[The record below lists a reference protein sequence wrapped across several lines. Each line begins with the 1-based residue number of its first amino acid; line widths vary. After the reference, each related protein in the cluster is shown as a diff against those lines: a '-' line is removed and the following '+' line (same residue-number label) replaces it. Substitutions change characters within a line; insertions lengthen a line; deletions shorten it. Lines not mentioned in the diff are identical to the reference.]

1 MKTISESFALAAR
14 DARYAV
20 RSLRRQPSFAL
31 TVIFTLALGIGATTT
46 IYTLFDALVFRPL
59 PVPHPER
66 LAIVG
71 DPAKVGGNWF
81 GPPQVDYVSYPLYKD
96 VRDGSHTLSGLYA
109 SGIVNVDLAVPGA
122 DSATAEHP
130 AARAVSG
137 NFFSVLELRAF
148 AGRTFAD
155 ADDRPSADPMAV
167 LSYAYWQRRFGGER
181 SAVGTTLTLSGVPV
195 TVVGIGPPGF
205 TGDIVGESTDLWL
218 PMSVVSRL
226 PHNQTLLD
234 DRTASWLQMM
244 GRLAPGITLD
254 RARAEIPTVVLNA
267 ARSHIAGQDLI
278 EFNHDIET
286 NPVRVE
292 SGARGF
298 SSQRLAYAS
307 ALGIL
312 MAAVSLLALVVC
324 ANLANLTLARAV
336 ARGRELTV
344 RMALGAARR
353 RLIAQLLIES
363 AVIGVFAAALG
374 LLASAWGTS
383 ALLALADSV
392 MFLDVHADARVLAFT
407 AGVTVLSVLLFG
419 LVPALHATR
428 LDAATTLRSQ
438 GRGLVG
444 VRGRLGKS
452 LVAAQ
457 IALSTLLLVGAGL
470 LVQSARRLLSAD
482 LGVDR
487 DHVIA
492 VNIHLGNTSYA
503 GDRLQQYRHDLERR
517 AMQVPGVVATS
528 YTHNGLLGRGLSLV
542 NIEIP
547 GVVARSD
554 AESSIIAN
562 LVGAGYVR
570 ATGAALL
577 SGRDFDASDE
587 RAGVH
592 HAIIN
597 ATMARAHFTNR
608 DPIGQ
613 LITVDSVVYTVV
625 GVVRDL
631 AERDVRSAP
640 VRSIFLA
647 QAAGE
652 HMGPAFQLIVR
663 TSGAPARSLEALR
676 HALRSVDPAVPF
688 ELEPLTQRL
697 RASVRESLLLTN
709 MTLAFGLVTL
719 LVAAL
724 GLYGVTS
731 YATTRR
737 TSEFGL
743 RMALGASSASVTGMV
758 LREALTVTVIGI
770 GIGLPVGV
778 GAARLIRS
786 QLFGVSSVDPA
797 SLSIAVVMLVLTA
810 LLASWV
816 PARRAAAAA
825 PVDAL
830 KVE

>member
-1 MKTISESFALAAR
+1 VKPISESLAPAVQ

-31 TVIFTLALGIGATTT
+31 TVILTLALGIGATTT

-71 DPAKVGGNWF
+71 DPAKVGSNWF
-81 GPPQVDYVSYPLYKD
+81 GPPKVSYVSYPLYKD
-96 VRDGSHTLSGLYA
+96 VRDGSHVLSGLYA
-109 SGIVNVDLAVPGA
+109 SGAVNVDLVTPGA
-122 DSATAEHP
+122 DTAIAEHP
-130 AARAVSG
+130 TARAVTGS
-137 NFFSVLELRAF
+137 FFSVLELRAL
-148 AGRTFAD
+148 AGRMFTSD
-155 ADDRPSADPMAV
+155 DDRAAADPVAV

-181 SAVGTTLTLSGVPV
+181 SVVGSTIHLSGVPV
-195 TVVGIGPPGF
+195 TVVGIGPRHF

-218 PMSVVSRL
+218 SMSIVPRL
-226 PHNQTLLD
+226 PHSQTLLD
-234 DRTASWLQMM
+234 DRAASWLQMM
-244 GRLAPGITLD
+244 GRLSPGVTLD
-254 RARAEIPTVVLNA
+254 RARAEITTVEMNA
-267 ARSHIAGQDLI
+267 VRSHLAGQDLI
-278 EFNHDIET
+278 DFNHDVET
-286 NPVRVE
+286 EPMRVE

-298 SSQRLAYAS
+298 SSQRVAYGS

-312 MAAVSLLALVVC
+312 MAAVSLLGLVVC

-363 AVIGVFAAALG
+363 AVVGAVAAALG

-383 ALLALADSV
+383 TLLALADSTT
-392 MFLDVHADARVLAFT
+392 FLDVHADARVLAFT
-407 AGVTVLSVLLFG
+407 TGVTVLSVLLFG

-428 LDAATTLRSQ
+428 LDAATTLRAG

-452 LVAAQ
+452 LVGAQ

-482 LGVDR
+482 LGFDR

-492 VNIHLGNTSYA
+492 VDIHLGNTNYV
-503 GDRLQQYRHDLERR
+503 GDRLQQYRLELERR
-517 AMQVPGVVATS
+517 AMRVPGVVATS
-528 YTHNGLLGRGLSLV
+528 YSHGGLLGRGISVV

-554 AESSIIAN
+554 AESSIFAN
-562 LVGAGYVR
+562 LVGAGYVK

-587 RAGVH
+587 RPGVH
-592 HAIIN
+592 RSIID
-597 ATMARAHFTNR
+597 ATMARAYFTNR

-631 AERDVRSAP
+631 EERGVRSAP
-640 VRSIFLA
+640 TRRIYLA
-647 QAAGE
+647 QAPGD
-652 HMGPAFQLIVR
+652 HPGPSFQLIVR
-663 TSGAPARSLEALR
+663 TSGDPARSLEPLR
-676 HALRSVDPAVPF
+676 NALRSVDAAVPF
-688 ELEPLTQRL
+688 DLELVTQRL
-697 RASVRESLLLTN
+697 RASVHESLLLTN
-709 MTLAFGLVTL
+709 TTLAFGLVTL
-719 LVAAL
+719 LLAAL
-724 GLYGVTS
+724 GLYGVTA

-743 RMALGASSASVTGMV
+743 RMALGASSASVAGMV
-758 LREALTVTVIGI
+758 LREALTITVIGI

-778 GAARLIRS
+778 AAARLIRS
-786 QLFGVSSVDPA
+786 QLFGVSAVEPA
-797 SLSIAVVMLVLTA
+797 SLSVAIVMLVLTA
-810 LLASWV
+810 LVASWV
-816 PARRAAAAA
+816 PARRAAAVA

-830 KVE
+830 KAD

>member
-1 MKTISESFALAAR
+1 MKTLSESLPFAVQ

-31 TVIFTLALGIGATTT
+31 TVILTLALGIGATTT

-71 DPAKVGGNWF
+71 DPAKVGSNWV
-81 GPPQVDYVSYPLYKD
+81 GPPQIDYVSYPLYKD
-96 VRDGSHTLSGLYA
+96 VRDGSHVLSGLYA
-109 SGIVNVDLAVPGA
+109 SGALSVDLSPPGA
-122 DSATAEHP
+122 DTTTAEHP
-130 AARAVSG
+130 AARAVSWS
-137 NFFSVLELRAF
+137 FFSVLELHAL
-148 AGRTFAD
+148 AGRMFTTD
-155 ADDRPSADPMAV
+155 DDRAGADPVAV

-181 SAVGTTLTLSGVPV
+181 SVVGSTLRLSGVPV
-195 TVVGIGPPGF
+195 TVIGIGPRSF

-218 PMSVVSRL
+218 PMSVVPRL

-244 GRLAPGITLD
+244 GRLAPGVTLD
-254 RARAEIPTVVLNA
+254 RARGEIVTVELNA
-267 ARSHIAGQDLI
+267 ARSHLAGQDLI
-278 EFNHDIET
+278 DFNHDLET

-298 SSQRLAYAS
+298 SSQRVAYGS

-336 ARGRELTV
+336 ARGRELMV

-353 RLIAQLLIES
+353 RLIAQIMTES
-363 AVIGVFAAALG
+363 AVIGVAAAALG

-383 ALLALADSV
+383 ALLALAGSV
-392 MFLDVHADARVLAFT
+392 TFLDVHANAHVLAFT

-419 LVPALHATR
+419 LVPAVHATR
-428 LDAATTLRSQ
+428 LDVAATLRAQ

-444 VRGRLGKS
+444 ARGRLGKS

-457 IALSTLLLVGAGL
+457 IALSMLLLVGAGL

-482 LGVDR
+482 LGFDR
-487 DHVIA
+487 AHVIA
-492 VNIHLGNTSYA
+492 VNIHLGNTNYV
-503 GDRLQQYRHDLERR
+503 GDRLQQYRFDLERR
-517 AMQVPGVVATS
+517 AMQVPGVIATS
-528 YTHNGLLGRGLSLV
+528 YSHSGLLSRALSLV

-570 ATGAALL
+570 ATGATLL

-587 RAGVH
+587 RPGVH
-592 HAIIN
+592 HAIID

-625 GVVRDL
+625 GVVRDIE
-631 AERDVRSAP
+631 ERDVRSAP
-640 VRSIFLA
+640 VRRIYLA

-652 HMGPAFQLIVR
+652 HSGPSFQLIVR
-663 TSGAPARSLEALR
+663 TSGDPARSLEPLR
-676 HALRSVDPAVPF
+676 NALRSVDPVVPF

-697 RASVRESLLLTN
+697 RASIRESLLLTN

-719 LVAAL
+719 LLAAL

-743 RMALGASSASVTGMV
+743 RMALGASSALVTRMV
-758 LREALTVTVIGI
+758 LREALTITVIGI

-778 GAARLIRS
+778 GAARFIRS
-786 QLFGVSSVDPA
+786 QLFGVSAVNPA
-797 SLSIAVVMLVLTA
+797 SLSIAVAMLVLTA

-816 PARRAAAAA
+816 PARRAAAVA

>member
-1 MKTISESFALAAR
+1 MKTTSESFALAVQ

-31 TVIFTLALGIGATTT
+31 TVILTLALGIGSTTT
-46 IYTLFDALVFRPL
+46 IYALFDALVFRPL

-71 DPAKVGGNWF
+71 DPAKVGENWF
-81 GPPQVDYVSYPLYKD
+81 GPPKTDYVSYPLYKD
-96 VRDGSHTLSGLYA
+96 VRDGSHVFSSLYA
-109 SGIVNVDLAVPGA
+109 SGALNVDLAGPGA
-122 DSATAEHP
+122 DSAAAEHP
-130 AARAVSG
+130 TARAVSG
-137 NFFSVLELRAF
+137 SFFSVLALRAF
-148 AGRTFAD
+148 AGRTFTGD
-155 ADDRPSADPMAV
+155 DDRVNADPVAV

-181 SAVGTTLTLSGVPV
+181 SVVGSTLRLSGVPV
-195 TVVGIGPPGF
+195 MVVGIGPRSF
-205 TGDIVGESTDLWL
+205 TGDIVGESADLWL
-218 PMSVVSRL
+218 PLSVVPRL
-226 PHNQTLLD
+226 PHSQTLLD

-244 GRLAPGITLD
+244 GRLAPGVTLD
-254 RARAEIPTVVLNA
+254 RARAEITTVELNA
-267 ARSHIAGQDLI
+267 ARSHLAGPDLI
-278 EFNHDIET
+278 DFNRDLET
-286 NPVRVE
+286 DPVRVE

-298 SSQRLAYAS
+298 SSQRVAYAS

-353 RLIAQLLIES
+353 RLIAQLLTES
-363 AVIGVFAAALG
+363 AVIGVAAAALG
-374 LLASAWGTS
+374 LLASRWGSS
-383 ALLALADSV
+383 ALLALANSV
-392 MFLDVHADARVLAFT
+392 TFLDVHADARVLAFT

-428 LDAATTLRSQ
+428 LDAATTLRAQ

-482 LGVDR
+482 LGFDR

-492 VNIHLGNTSYA
+492 VDIHLGNTNYV
-503 GDRLQQYRHDLERR
+503 GDRLQQYRLGLERQ

-528 YTHNGLLGRGLSLV
+528 YSHNGLLSRGTSLV

-547 GVVARSD
+547 GVVTRSD
-554 AESSIIAN
+554 AESSIFAY
-562 LVGAGYVR
+562 LVGAGYVK
-570 ATGAALL
+570 ATGATLL

-587 RAGVH
+587 RPGVH
-592 HAIIN
+592 HAIID

-613 LITVDSVVYTVV
+613 LITVDSVVYMVV

-631 AERDVRSAP
+631 DERGVRSAP
-640 VRSIFLA
+640 ARSIYLA
-647 QAAGE
+647 QAPGE
-652 HMGPAFQLIVR
+652 HAGPAFQLIVR
-663 TSGAPARSLEALR
+663 TSGDAARSLEPLR
-676 HALRSVDPAVPF
+676 KALRSVDANVPF

-697 RASVRESLLLTN
+697 RASVRENLLLTN
-709 MTLAFGLVTL
+709 MTLAFSLGTL
-719 LVAAL
+719 LIAAL

-743 RMALGASSASVTGMV
+743 RMALGASSASVTRMV
-758 LREALTVTVIGI
+758 LREALTITVIGI

-778 GAARLIRS
+778 GAARFIRS
-786 QLFGVSSVDPA
+786 QLFGVSAVNPT
-797 SLSIAVVMLVLTA
+797 SLGIAVAMLVLTA
-810 LLASWV
+810 LLASWL
-816 PARRAAAAA
+816 PARRAAAVA

-830 KVE
+830 KVD

>member
-1 MKTISESFALAAR
+1 MNTMSESLALAVR
-14 DARYAV
+14 DARYAL

-31 TVIFTLALGIGATTT
+31 TVILTLALGIGATTT

-71 DPAKVGGNWF
+71 DPAQVGENWF
-81 GPPQVDYVSYPLYKD
+81 GPPHIDYVSYPLYKD
-96 VRDGSHTLSGLYA
+96 VRDGSHVLSGVYA
-109 SGIVNVDLAVPGA
+109 AGVVKVDLAAPGA
-122 DSATAEHP
+122 DTAAAEHP
-130 AARAVSG
+130 NARAVSG
-137 NFFSVLELRAF
+137 SFFSVLDLRAF
-148 AGRTFAD
+148 AGRTFT
-155 ADDRPSADPMAV
+155 ADDDRAGADPVAV
-167 LSYAYWQRRFGGER
+167 LSYTYWQRRFGGER
-181 SAVGTTLTLSGVPV
+181 AVVGSTIHLSGVPV
-195 TVVGIGPPGF
+195 TVIGIGPPDF

-218 PMSVVSRL
+218 PMSVVPRL
-226 PHNQTLLD
+226 PLSQTLLD
-234 DRTASWLQMM
+234 DRAASWLQMM
-244 GRLAPGITLD
+244 GRLAPGVTLD
-254 RARAEIPTVVLNA
+254 RARAEITTVMLNA
-267 ARSHIAGQDLI
+267 ARSHLAGQDLVD
-278 EFNHDIET
+278 FNREIDT
-286 NPVRVE
+286 DPLRVE

-298 SSQRLAYAS
+298 SSQRVAYAS

-312 MAAVSLLALVVC
+312 LAAVSLLALVVC

-336 ARGRELTV
+336 ARGPELTV
-344 RMALGAARR
+344 RMTLGAARR
-353 RLIAQLLIES
+353 RLIAQLFTES
-363 AVIGVFAAALG
+363 AVIGFAAAALG

-383 ALLALADSV
+383 ALLALAGPAT
-392 MFLDVHADARVLAFT
+392 FLDVHPDARVLAFS

-419 LVPALHATR
+419 LVPAVHATR
-428 LDAATTLRSQ
+428 LDAATTLRAQ

-482 LGVDR
+482 LGFDR
-487 DHVIA
+487 AHVIA
-492 VNIHLGNTSYA
+492 VNIHLGNTNYV
-503 GDRLQQYRHDLERR
+503 GDRLQQYRFDLERQ
-517 AMQVPGVVATS
+517 AMQVPGVKATS
-528 YTHNGLLGRGLSLV
+528 YTHSGLLSRALSLV

-570 ATGAALL
+570 ATGATLL

-587 RAGVH
+587 RPGVH
-592 HAIIN
+592 HAIID
-597 ATMARAHFTNR
+597 ATMAHAHFTNR

-613 LITVDSVVYTVV
+613 LITVDSVIYTVV

-631 AERDVRSAP
+631 EERDVRSAP
-640 VRSIFLA
+640 VRSIYLA
-647 QAAGE
+647 QAPGD
-652 HMGPAFQLIVR
+652 HPGPSFQLIVR
-663 TSGAPARSLEALR
+663 TSGDPARSLEPLR
-676 HALRSVDPAVPF
+676 NALRSVDPAVPF
-688 ELEPLTQRL
+688 ELEPITQRL
-697 RASVRESLLLTN
+697 RTSVRESLLLTN

-743 RMALGASSASVTGMV
+743 RMALGAAPASVMGMV
-758 LREALTVTVIGI
+758 VREALAIAVIGI

-786 QLFGVSSVDPA
+786 QLFGVGAVDPA

-816 PARRAAAAA
+816 PARRAAAVA

-830 KVE
+830 RVE

>member
-1 MKTISESFALAAR
+1 VKTSPESLGLAVQ
-14 DARYAV
+14 DVRYAV

-31 TVIFTLALGIGATTT
+31 TVILTLALGIGATTT
-46 IYTLFDALVFRPL
+46 IYTLFDALVVRPL

-66 LAIVG
+66 LAIIG
-71 DPAKVGGNWF
+71 DPAKIGWNWF
-81 GPPQVDYVSYPLYKD
+81 GPPKTDYVSFPLYKD
-96 VRDGSHTLSGLYA
+96 VRDGSHVLSGLYA
-109 SGIVNVDLAVPGA
+109 SGALAVDLVAPGA
-122 DSATAEHP
+122 DTATAEHP
-130 AARAVSG
+130 TARAVSG
-137 NFFSVLELRAF
+137 SFFSVLELRAF
-148 AGRTFAD
+148 AGRMFTGD
-155 ADDRPSADPMAV
+155 DDRAGADPVAV
-167 LSYAYWQRRFGGER
+167 LSSAYWQRRLGGQR
-181 SAVGTTLTLSGVPV
+181 SVVGSTLRLSGVPV
-195 TVVGIGPPGF
+195 TVVGIGPPSF
-205 TGDIVGESTDLWL
+205 TGDIVGVSTDLWIS
-218 PMSVVSRL
+218 MSVVARL
-226 PHNQTLLD
+226 PHSQTLLD

-244 GRLAPGITLD
+244 GRLAPGVTLD
-254 RARAEIPTVVLNA
+254 RARAEITTVEVNA
-267 ARSHIAGQDLI
+267 VRSHLAGQDLI
-278 EFNHDIET
+278 DFNHDLET
-286 NPVRVE
+286 DPVRVE

-298 SSQRLAYAS
+298 SSQRVAYAS

-324 ANLANLTLARAV
+324 ANLANLTLARAM

-353 RLIAQLLIES
+353 RLIAQLLTES
-363 AVIGVFAAALG
+363 AVIGVAAAALG
-374 LLASAWGTS
+374 LLASTWGTS

-392 MFLDVHADARVLAFT
+392 TFLDVHADARVLGFA

-419 LVPALHATR
+419 LVPAVHATR
-428 LDAATTLRSQ
+428 LDAATTLRAQ

-492 VNIHLGNTSYA
+492 VNIHLGNTNYA
-503 GDRLQQYRHDLERR
+503 GDRLQQYRQAMERQ
-517 AMQVPGVVATS
+517 AMQVPGVLATS
-528 YTHNGLLGRGLSLV
+528 YSHNGLLSRGLSLV

-554 AESSIIAN
+554 AESSILAN
-562 LVGAGYVR
+562 RVGAGYVR

-577 SGRDFDASDE
+577 SGRDFDVSDE
-587 RAGVH
+587 RPGVH

-631 AERDVRSAP
+631 EERDVRSAP
-640 VRSIFLA
+640 VRSIYLA
-647 QAAGE
+647 QAPGE
-652 HMGPAFQLIVR
+652 HPGPSFQLIVR
-663 TSGAPARSLEALR
+663 TSGAPARSLEPLR
-676 HALRSVDPAVPF
+676 NALRSVDAAVPF

-758 LREALTVTVIGI
+758 LREALTITVIGI
-770 GIGLPVGV
+770 GVGLPVGV

-786 QLFGVSSVDPA
+786 QLFGVSAVDPA
-797 SLSIAVVMLVLTA
+797 SLSIAIAMLVLTA

-830 KVE
+830 KAD

>member
-1 MKTISESFALAAR
+1 MSESLAPAVQ

-31 TVIFTLALGIGATTT
+31 TVIITLALGIGATTT

-71 DPAKVGGNWF
+71 DPAKVGDNWF
-81 GPPQVDYVSYPLYKD
+81 GPPRVDYVSYPLFKD
-96 VRDGSHTLSGLYA
+96 VRDGSRVLSGLYT
-109 SGIVNVDLAVPGA
+109 SGVVNVDLVAPGA
-122 DSATAEHP
+122 DTVAAEHP
-130 AARAVSG
+130 TARAVSG
-137 NFFSVLELRAF
+137 SFFSVLELRAF
-148 AGRTFAD
+148 AGRTFTGD
-155 ADDRPSADPMAV
+155 DDRAGADPVAV

-181 SAVGTTLTLSGVPV
+181 SVLGSTLHLSGVSV
-195 TVVGIGPPGF
+195 TVAGIGPPSF

-218 PMSVVSRL
+218 SMSVVPRL
-226 PHNQTLLD
+226 PHSQTLLD

-244 GRLAPGITLD
+244 GRLAPGVTLD
-254 RARAEIPTVVLNA
+254 RARAEITTVELNA
-267 ARSHIAGQDLI
+267 ARSHLAGQGFAD
-278 EFNHDIET
+278 FNHDVKT

-298 SSQRLAYAS
+298 SSQRVAYAS

-312 MAAVSLLALVVC
+312 MAAVSLLGLVVC

-353 RLIAQLLIES
+353 RLIGQLLTES
-363 AVIGVFAAALG
+363 AVIGVAAAVLG

-383 ALLALADSV
+383 ALLTLADSV
-392 MFLDVHADARVLAFT
+392 TFLDVHPDARVLVFA
-407 AGVTVLSVLLFG
+407 ASVTVLSVLLFG
-419 LVPALHATR
+419 LVPALDATR
-428 LDAATTLRSQ
+428 LDAATTLRAQ

-444 VRGRLGKS
+444 VRGRFGKS

-482 LGVDR
+482 LGFDR
-487 DHVIA
+487 DHVIV
-492 VNIHLGNTSYA
+492 VNIHLGNTNYV
-503 GDRLQQYRHDLERR
+503 GDRLQQYRVGLERQ

-528 YTHNGLLGRGLSLV
+528 YSHNGLLGGGISLV

-554 AESSIIAN
+554 PESLIFCD
-562 LVGAGYVR
+562 LVGAGFMR
-570 ATGAALL
+570 ATGATLL
-577 SGRDFDASDE
+577 SGRDFDAADE
-587 RAGVH
+587 RPGVH
-592 HAIIN
+592 HAIID
-597 ATMARAHFTNR
+597 ATIARAHFTNR

-613 LITVDSVVYTVV
+613 LITVDSVVYTVI

-631 AERDVRSAP
+631 EERGVRSAP
-640 VRSIFLA
+640 VRRIYLA
-647 QAAGE
+647 QAPGE
-652 HMGPAFQLIVR
+652 HSGPSFQLIVR
-663 TSGAPARSLEALR
+663 TSAEPARSLEPLR
-676 HALRSVDPAVPF
+676 TALRSVDAAVPF

-697 RASVRESLLLTN
+697 RASVRESLLVTN

-758 LREALTVTVIGI
+758 LREALTITLIGI
-770 GIGLPVGV
+770 GIGLPVGL
-778 GAARLIRS
+778 GSAQLIRS
-786 QLFGVSSVDPA
+786 QLFGVSAVDPA
-797 SLSIAVVMLVLTA
+797 SLGIAVAMLVLTA

-816 PARRAAAAA
+816 PARRAAATA

-830 KVE
+830 KVD

>member
-1 MKTISESFALAAR
+1 VKTVSESLALSVR

-20 RSLRRQPSFAL
+20 RSLRRQPSFAV
-31 TVIFTLALGIGATTT
+31 TVILTLALGIGAATT
-46 IYTLFDALVFRPL
+46 IYALFDALVFRPL
-59 PVPHPER
+59 PVPHAER
-66 LAIVG
+66 LVIVG
-71 DPAKVGGNWF
+71 DPGKVGGNWF
-81 GPPQVDYVSYPLYKD
+81 GEPKIDYVSYPLYKD
-96 VRDGSHTLSGLYA
+96 VRDGSHVVSGFYA
-109 SGIVNVDLAVPGA
+109 SGALNVDLVAPGG
-122 DSATAEHP
+122 DTATAQHP
-130 AARAVSG
+130 TARAVSG
-137 NFFSVLELRAF
+137 SFFSVLELRAF
-148 AGRTFAD
+148 AGRLFTGD
-155 ADDRPSADPMAV
+155 DDRAGADPVAV
-167 LSYAYWQRRFGGER
+167 LSYGYWQRRFGGER
-181 SAVGTTLTLSGVPV
+181 SVVGSTVRLSGVPV
-195 TVVGIGPPGF
+195 TVVGIGPRSF

-218 PMSVVSRL
+218 PMSVVPRL
-226 PHNQTLLD
+226 PHSGTLLD
-234 DRTASWLQMM
+234 DRTASWLQVM
-244 GRLAPGITLD
+244 GRLAPGVTLD
-254 RARAEIPTVVLNA
+254 RARAEITTVAMNA
-267 ARSHIAGQDLI
+267 VRSHLAGQDLI
-278 EFNHDIET
+278 DFNRAIET
-286 NPVRVE
+286 DPLRVE

-298 SSQRLAYAS
+298 SSQRVAYAS

-344 RMALGAARR
+344 RMTLGAARR
-353 RLIAQLLIES
+353 RLVAQLLTES
-363 AVIGVFAAALG
+363 AVIGVAAAALG
-374 LLASAWGTS
+374 LLASRWGTS

-392 MFLDVHADARVLAFT
+392 TFLDVHADARVLAFT
-407 AGVTVLSVLLFG
+407 TGVTVLAVLLFG
-419 LVPALHATR
+419 LVPAVHATR
-428 LDAATTLRSQ
+428 LDVATTLRAQ

-470 LVQSARRLLSAD
+470 LMQSARRLLSAD
-482 LGVDR
+482 LGFDR

-492 VNIHLGNTSYA
+492 VNIHLGNTNYE
-503 GDRLQQYRHDLERR
+503 GDRLQQYRFGLERR
-517 AMQVPGVVATS
+517 AMQVPGVMATS
-528 YTHNGLLGRGLSLV
+528 YTHNGLLGSATSLV

-554 AESSIIAN
+554 AESSIFAN
-562 LVGAGYVR
+562 LVGAGYVK
-570 ATGAALL
+570 ATGATLM

-587 RAGVH
+587 RPGVH

-631 AERDVRSAP
+631 EERRVRSAP
-640 VRSIFLA
+640 VRSIYLA
-647 QAAGE
+647 QAPGD
-652 HMGPAFQLIVR
+652 HPGPAFQLVVR
-663 TSGAPARSLEALR
+663 TSGDPARSLEPLR
-676 HALRSVDPAVPF
+676 QALRSVDATVPF
-688 ELEPLTQRL
+688 EIEPVTQRL
-697 RASVRESLLLTN
+697 RTSVHASLLLTN

-719 LVAAL
+719 LLAAL

-743 RMALGASSASVTGMV
+743 RMALGASPASVTGMV
-758 LREALTVTVIGI
+758 LREALTITVIGI
-770 GIGLPVGV
+770 GVGLPVGF

-786 QLFGVSSVDPA
+786 QLFGVSAVDPA
-797 SLSIAVVMLVLTA
+797 SLSIAVAMLVLTA

-830 KVE
+830 KVD

>member
-1 MKTISESFALAAR
+1 MSESLALAVR
-14 DARYAV
+14 DARYGV

-31 TVIFTLALGIGATTT
+31 TVILTLALGIGATTT

-59 PVPHPER
+59 PVTHPER
-66 LAIVG
+66 LAIIG
-71 DPAKVGGNWF
+71 DPAKVGENWF
-81 GPPQVDYVSYPLYKD
+81 GEPKIDYVSYPLYKD
-96 VRDGSHTLSGLYA
+96 VRDGSHVLSGLYA
-109 SGIVNVDLAVPGA
+109 SGALNVDLVAPGVDTA
-122 DSATAEHP
+122 AAEHP
-130 AARAVSG
+130 TARAVSAS
-137 NFFSVLELRAF
+137 FFSVLELRAF
-148 AGRTFAD
+148 AGRTFTGD
-155 ADDRPSADPMAV
+155 DDRAGANPVAV

-181 SAVGTTLTLSGVPV
+181 SAVGSTLQLSGVPV
-195 TVVGIGPPGF
+195 TVVGIGPRSF

-218 PMSVVSRL
+218 SMSVVPRL
-226 PHNQTLLD
+226 PHSQTLLD

-244 GRLAPGITLD
+244 GRFAPGVTLD
-254 RARAEIPTVVLNA
+254 RARAEITTVELNA
-267 ARSHIAGQDLI
+267 VRSHLAGQDLI
-278 EFNHDIET
+278 DFNHDLET
-286 NPVRVE
+286 DPVRVE

-298 SSQRLAYAS
+298 SSQRVAYAS

-363 AVIGVFAAALG
+363 SVIGVAAAALG
-374 LLASAWGTS
+374 LLASAWGGS
-383 ALLALADSV
+383 ALLALANSGT
-392 MFLDVHADARVLAFT
+392 FLDVHADARVLGFT
-407 AGVTVLSVLLFG
+407 AGVTVLSVVLFG
-419 LVPALHATR
+419 LIPAVHATR
-428 LDAATTLRSQ
+428 LDAAMTLRAQ

-470 LVQSARRLLSAD
+470 LVQSARRMLSAD
-482 LGVDR
+482 LGLDR

-492 VNIHLGNTSYA
+492 VDIHLGNTNYV
-503 GDRLQQYRHDLERR
+503 GDRLQEYRLGLEQR

-528 YTHNGLLGRGLSLV
+528 YSHNGLLGRGISLV

-554 AESSIIAN
+554 AESSTFAN
-562 LVGAGYVR
+562 LVGAGYVK

-577 SGRDFDASDE
+577 RGRDFDASDE
-587 RAGVH
+587 RPGVH
-592 HAIIN
+592 HAIID
-597 ATMARAHFTNR
+597 ATMARAYFTNR
-608 DPIGQ
+608 DPVGQ

-625 GVVRDL
+625 GVVRDME
-631 AERDVRSAP
+631 ERGVRSAP
-640 VRSIFLA
+640 VRRIYLA
-647 QAAGE
+647 QAPGD
-652 HMGPAFQLIVR
+652 HPGPRFQLIVR
-663 TSGAPARSLEALR
+663 TSGDPARSLEPLR
-676 HALRSVDPAVPF
+676 EALRSVDANVPF
-688 ELEPLTQRL
+688 DLELLTQRL

-719 LVAAL
+719 LLAAL

-758 LREALTVTVIGI
+758 LREALTTTVIGI

-786 QLFGVSSVDPA
+786 QLFGVSAVDPA
-797 SLSIAVVMLVLTA
+797 SLGIAVAMLVLTA
-810 LLASWV
+810 LVASWM
-816 PARRAAAAA
+816 PARRAAATA

>member
-1 MKTISESFALAAR
+1 VKAISESLAWA

-20 RSLRRQPSFAL
+20 RSLRRQPLFAL
-31 TVIFTLALGIGATTT
+31 TVILTLALGIGATTT
-46 IYTLFDALVFRPL
+46 IYSLFDALVFRPL

-71 DPAKVGGNWF
+71 DPAKVGSNWF
-81 GPPQVDYVSYPLYKD
+81 GSPKTDYVSYPLYKD
-96 VRDGSHTLSGLYA
+96 VRDGSHVFSGLYA
-109 SGIVNVDLAVPGA
+109 SGALNVDLAAPGA
-122 DSATAEHP
+122 DTATAEHP
-130 AARAVSG
+130 SARAVSG
-137 NFFSVLELRAF
+137 SFFSVLDLRAF
-148 AGRTFAD
+148 AGRTFTGD
-155 ADDRPSADPMAV
+155 DDRASADPVAV

-181 SAVGTTLTLSGVPV
+181 SIVGSTVHLSGVPV
-195 TVVGIGPPGF
+195 TIVGIGPRSF

-218 PMSVVSRL
+218 SMSVVPRL
-226 PHNQTLLD
+226 RHSETLLD
-234 DRTASWLQMM
+234 DRTASWLQVM
-244 GRLAPGITLD
+244 GRLAPGVTLN
-254 RARAEIPTVVLNA
+254 RARAEITTVELNTV
-267 ARSHIAGQDLI
+267 RSHLAGQDLI
-278 EFNHDIET
+278 DFNRDLET
-286 NPVRVE
+286 NPLRVE

-298 SSQRLAYAS
+298 SSQRVAYAS

-353 RLIAQLLIES
+353 RLIAQLLTES
-363 AVIGVFAAALG
+363 AVVGVAAATLG

-383 ALLALADSV
+383 SLLALADSAT
-392 MFLDVHADARVLAFT
+392 FLDVHADARVLVFT
-407 AGVTVLSVLLFG
+407 TGVTVLSVLLFG

-428 LDAATTLRSQ
+428 LNAASTLRAQ

-482 LGVDR
+482 LGFDR

-492 VNIHLGNTSYA
+492 LDIHLGNTDYA
-503 GDRLQQYRHDLERR
+503 GDRLQQYRLELERR

-528 YTHNGLLGRGLSLV
+528 YSHSGLLGRGISTV

-554 AESSIIAN
+554 AESSMFAY
-562 LVGAGYVR
+562 LVGAGYAK
-570 ATGAALL
+570 ATGATLL
-577 SGRDFDASDE
+577 SGRDFDATDE
-587 RAGVH
+587 RPGVH

-597 ATMARAHFTNR
+597 ATMARADFTNR

-631 AERDVRSAP
+631 EERDARSAP
-640 VRSIFLA
+640 VRSIYLA
-647 QAAGE
+647 QAPGD
-652 HMGPAFQLIVR
+652 HPGPSFQLIVR
-663 TSGAPARSLEALR
+663 TSGDPARSLGPLRNALG
-676 HALRSVDPAVPF
+676 SVDAAVPF
-688 ELEPLTQRL
+688 ELEPVTQRL
-697 RASVRESLLLTN
+697 RASVHESLLLTN
-709 MTLAFGLVTL
+709 MTLAFGVVTL
-719 LVAAL
+719 LLAAL

-743 RMALGASSASVTGMV
+743 RMALGASSTSVAGMV
-758 LREALTVTVIGI
+758 LREALTITVIGI

-778 GAARLIRS
+778 AAARLIRS
-786 QLFGVSSVDPA
+786 QLFGVSVVEPA
-797 SLSIAVVMLVLTA
+797 SLSIAVAMLVLTA
-810 LLASWV
+810 LVASWL
-816 PARRAAAAA
+816 PARRAAAVP

-830 KVE
+830 KVD

>member
-1 MKTISESFALAAR
+1 MSESLALAVQ

-31 TVIFTLALGIGATTT
+31 TVILTLAFGIGATTT

-71 DPAKVGGNWF
+71 DPAKVDDNWF
-81 GPPQVDYVSYPLYKD
+81 GSPMIDYVSYPLYKD
-96 VRDGSHTLSGLYA
+96 VRDGSRVFSGLYA
-109 SGIVNVDLAVPGA
+109 SGWVGVDVVAPGGDA
-122 DSATAEHP
+122 AAAEHP
-130 AARAVSG
+130 TTRAVSG
-137 NFFSVLELRAF
+137 SFFSVLEVPAF
-148 AGRTFAD
+148 AGRTFTGD
-155 ADDRPSADPMAV
+155 DDRPNADPVAV
-167 LSYAYWQRRFGGER
+167 LSYAYWQRRFGADR
-181 SAVGTTLTLSGVPV
+181 SVVGSTLQLSGVPV
-195 TVVGIGPPGF
+195 TVVGIGPQSF

-218 PMSVVSRL
+218 PMSVVARL
-226 PHNQTLLD
+226 PGREKILD

-244 GRLAPGITLD
+244 GRLVPGVSLD
-254 RARAEIPTVVLNA
+254 RARAEITTVELNA
-267 ARSHIAGQDLI
+267 VRSHLAGQDLAD
-278 EFNHDIET
+278 FNHEVET
-286 NPVRVE
+286 DRVRVE

-298 SSQRLAYAS
+298 SSQRVAYAP

-324 ANLANLTLARAV
+324 ANLANLTLSRAV

-344 RMALGAARR
+344 RMALGAVRR
-353 RLIAQLLIES
+353 RLITQLLTES
-363 AVIGVFAAALG
+363 AVIGVVAAALG

-383 ALLALADSV
+383 ALLALANSV
-392 MFLDVHADARVLAFT
+392 TFLDVHADARVLVFT

-419 LVPALHATR
+419 LVPAMHATR
-428 LDAATTLRSQ
+428 LDAATTLRAQ

-444 VRGRLGKS
+444 GRGRLGKS

-457 IALSTLLLVGAGL
+457 LALSTLLLVGAGL

-482 LGVDR
+482 LGFDR
-487 DHVIA
+487 DHVIVA
-492 VNIHLGNTSYA
+492 EIHLKAPYV
-503 GDRLQQYRHDLERR
+503 GDRLEQYRREIERR
-517 AMQVPGVVATS
+517 AMRVPGVVATS
-528 YTHNGLLGRGLSLV
+528 YSHNGLLSGGTSRTHV
-542 NIEIP
+542 EIP
-547 GVVARSD
+547 GVVTVADTEASVF
-554 AESSIIAN
+554 EN

-577 SGRDFDASDE
+577 AGRDFDASDE
-587 RAGVH
+587 RTGVH

-597 ATMARAHFTNR
+597 ATMARAYFKSR

-613 LITVDSVVYTVV
+613 FITADSVSYAVI
-625 GVVRDL
+625 GVIRDL
-631 AERDVRSAP
+631 EERGVRSAP
-640 VRSIFLA
+640 VRSMYLG
-647 QAAGE
+647 QAPSE
-652 HMGPAFQLIVR
+652 HTGPRFQLIVR
-663 TSGAPARSLEALR
+663 TSGEPARSLEPLR
-676 HALRSVDPAVPF
+676 NALRSVDAAVPF

-719 LVAAL
+719 LLAAL

-731 YATTRR
+731 YATSRR

-743 RMALGASSASVTGMV
+743 RMALGASPASVIGMV
-758 LREALTVTVIGI
+758 VREAMVVTAIGI
-770 GIGLPVGV
+770 AIGLPVGV

-786 QLFGVSSVDPA
+786 QLFGVSAVNPT
-797 SLSIAVVMLVLTA
+797 SLSIAVAMLVVTA
-810 LLASWV
+810 LVASWV
-816 PARRAAAAA
+816 PARRAAAVA

-830 KVE
+830 KVD